1 MGVKRNRVKK
11 TEEFFFNGYEYLV
24 IFYLVQYDS
33 NIYEF
38 VEFWKSGKW
47 SGVLRGYAET

>member
-1 MGVKRNRVKK
+1 MGVKRNRVKRTK
-11 TEEFFFNGYEYLV
+11 EFFFNGYEYLV
-24 IFYLVQYDS
+24 IFCLVQYGT

-38 VEFWKSGKW
+38 VEFWKSRKR